1 MSYKTIMVHLHIG
14 DTNSAILNVAKEI
27 AERFNARVIGAIV
40 GQQTQIIYG
49 RGYAMMDFFDLEE
62 SQLEKDIHE
71 AEAAFRDTFKGYSGS
86 IEWRS
91 KVTREPMI
99 DYIASEARSADLI
112 ITGIAPSDFF
122 QGPASVT
129 ASEIVMKSGRPVL
142 IVPNKVDKFKLNT
155 ILVGWKE
162 TREARRAIA
171 DALPILQLAKE
182 VIVIEVA
189 DKSDKKATSQRL
201 KDVESWLK
209 SHDVNATCVTHIAKD
224 DDATDFVSIAKKQK
238 ANIVVAGAYGHSRL
252 REWALGGVTDELLH
266 NTNFCSLLSH

>member
-14 DTNSAILNVAKEI
+14 EANKAVLSVAKTV
-27 AERFNARVIGAIV
+27 AERFNAKVIGAVV

-62 SQLEKDIHE
+62 AQLEKEINETE
-71 AEAAFRDTFKGYSGS
+71 ALFRNTFKGYTAA

-99 DYIASEARSADLI
+99 DYIASEARCADLI

-122 QGPASVT
+122 QGPAAVT

-142 IVPNKVDKFKLNT
+142 IVPNKVDNFKLNN
-155 ILVGWKE
+155 IVVGWKE
-162 TREARRAIA
+162 TREARRVIA
-171 DALPILQLAKE
+171 DAIPMLQLAKE
-182 VIVIEVA
+182 VTVVEVA
-189 DKSDKKATSQRL
+189 SKSNKKETNQRL
-201 KDVESWLK
+201 KDLENWLK
-209 SHDVNATCVTHIAKD
+209 THEVNASCVTHIAKD
-224 DDATDFVSIAKKQK
+224 DDASDFVSIAKKQK
-238 ANIVVAGAYGHSRL
+238 ANMVVAGAYGHSRL

-266 NTNFCSLLSH
+266 NTQFCSLMSH

>member
-14 DTNSAILNVAKEI
+14 DANTAVLNVAKTV
-27 AERFNARVIGAIV
+27 AERFNAKVIGAVV

-62 SQLEKDIHE
+62 AQLEKEINETE
-71 AEAAFRDTFKGYSGS
+71 ALFRKTFKGYTAA

-99 DYIASEARSADLI
+99 DYIASEARCADLI

-122 QGPASVT
+122 QGPAAVT

-142 IVPNKVDKFKLNT
+142 IVPNKVDNFKLNN
-155 ILVGWKE
+155 IVVGWKE

-171 DALPILQLAKE
+171 DAIPMLQLAKE
-182 VIVIEVA
+182 VTVVEVA
-189 DKSDKKATSQRL
+189 SKSNKKETNQRL
-201 KDVESWLK
+201 KDLEDWLK
-209 SHDVNATCVTHIAKD
+209 AHDINASCVTHFAKD
-224 DDATDFVSIAKKQK
+224 DDASDFVSIAKKQK

-266 NTNFCSLLSH
+266 NTNFCSLMSH

>member
-1 MSYKTIMVHLHIG
+1 MSYRTIMVHLHTG
-14 DTNSAILNVAKEI
+14 DNNSAVLSVAKTV
-27 AERFNARVIGAIV
+27 AERFNAKVIGAIV

-62 SQLEKDIHE
+62 TQLEKDINETE
-71 AEAAFRDTFKGYSGS
+71 ALFRNAFKGYKSA

-99 DYIASEARSADLI
+99 DYIAAEARCADLI

-122 QGPASVT
+122 QGPAAVT

-142 IVPNKVDKFKLNT
+142 VVPSKIDNFKLNH

-171 DALPILQLAKE
+171 DAIPMLKLAKE
-182 VIVIEVA
+182 VTVVEVA
-189 DKSDKKATSQRL
+189 TKSNKNETKKRL
-201 KDVESWLK
+201 KDVENWLK
-209 SHDVNATCVTHIAKD
+209 THEVNASSVSHIAKD
-224 DDATDFVSIAKKQK
+224 DDATDFVVLAKKQK

>member
-14 DTNSAILNVAKEI
+14 EANKAVLSVAKTV
-27 AERFNARVIGAIV
+27 AERFNAKVIGAVV

-62 SQLEKDIHE
+62 AQLEKEINETE
-71 AEAAFRDTFKGYSGS
+71 ALFRNTFKGYTAA

-99 DYIASEARSADLI
+99 DYIASEARCADLI

-122 QGPASVT
+122 QGPAAVT

-142 IVPNKVDKFKLNT
+142 IVPNKVDNFKLNN
-155 ILVGWKE
+155 IVVGWKE

-171 DALPILQLAKE
+171 DAIPMLQLAKE
-182 VIVIEVA
+182 VTVVEVA
-189 DKSDKKATSQRL
+189 SKSNKKETNQRL
-201 KDVESWLK
+201 KDIENWLK
-209 SHDVNATCVTHIAKD
+209 THEVNASCVTHIAKD
-224 DDATDFVSIAKKQK
+224 DDASDFVSIAKKQK
-238 ANIVVAGAYGHSRL
+238 ANMVVTGAYGHSRL

-266 NTNFCSLLSH
+266 NTQFCSLMSH

>member
-14 DTNSAILNVAKEI
+14 DANTAVLNVAKTV
-27 AERFNARVIGAIV
+27 AERFNAKVIGVLV

-62 SQLEKDIHE
+62 SQLVKEVNETE
-71 AEAAFRDTFKGYSGS
+71 ALFLNTFKGYTAG

-91 KVTREPMI
+91 KITREPMI
-99 DYIASEARSADLI
+99 DYIASEARCADLI

-122 QGPASVT
+122 QGPAAVT

-142 IVPNKVDKFKLNT
+142 IVPNKVDNFKLNT
-155 ILVGWKE
+155 ILVGWKD

-171 DALPILQLAKE
+171 DAIPILQLAKE
-182 VIVIEVA
+182 VTVFEVA
-189 DKSDKKATSQRL
+189 NKSDKKVSNQRL
-201 KDVESWLK
+201 KDVENWLK
-209 SHDVNATCVTHIAKD
+209 AHDINASCVTHIAKD

-238 ANIVVAGAYGHSRL
+238 ANIVVAGAYGHSRW

-266 NTNFCSLLSH
+266 NNNFCSFLSH

>member
-1 MSYKTIMVHLHIG
+1 MVHLHIG
-14 DTNSAILNVAKEI
+14 DANKAVLSVAKTV
-27 AERFNARVIGAIV
+27 AERFNAKVIGAVV

-62 SQLEKDIHE
+62 AQLEKEINE
-71 AEAAFRDTFKGYSGS
+71 TETLFRNTFKGYAAA

-99 DYIASEARSADLI
+99 DYIASEARCADLI

-122 QGPASVT
+122 QGPAAVT

-142 IVPNKVDKFKLNT
+142 IVPNKVDNFKLNN
-155 ILVGWKE
+155 IVVGWKE

-171 DALPILQLAKE
+171 DAIPMLQLAKE
-182 VIVIEVA
+182 VTVVEVA
-189 DKSDKKATSQRL
+189 SKSNKKETNQRL

-209 SHDVNATCVTHIAKD
+209 AHDVNASCDMHIAKD
-224 DDATDFVSIAKKQK
+224 DDASDFVSIAKKQK